1 MSPSA
6 KFLWHTFGKLPEM
19 AIPLLV
25 QRVPCP
31 TRTKPDHT
39 SSKENFPNIQYKPL
53 LVQPG
58 AISHCAVSC
67 YLEEADPHLDT
78 TTSFGVALESS
89 DGNAVS

>member
-6 KFLWHTFGKLPEM
+6 KFLWHTFGKLPGM
-19 AIPLLV
+19 AIPLLG
-25 QRVPCP
+25 QPVP
-31 TRTKPDHT
+31 KPDHT
-39 SSKENFPNIQYKPL
+39 FSKENFPNIQSKPL

-58 AISHCAVSC
+58 AISHCPVSC

-78 TTSFGVALESS
+78 TTSFGVVLKSS